1 MKILIFKLFFGL
13 IVLIKM
19 SFSINNDSIINLV
32 KNLKDYSFE
41 GTWNAIEIMNSS
53 YNGINNKYFKNQKK
67 GKFSIYFTYEESHSK
82 FNFDILFFIHEDFY
96 NENYLTFLTSYTLEY
111 DKLNLTDELNFNK
124 KTLLSNGV
132 DLFISTNKQKNSI
145 FHHNSLFISNNK
157 NNILID
163 YFDFTINLISKIKT
177 INGKLEINNLNIA
190 INFTTQFVAI
200 NFQEEYNYQLNTFS
214 FFFIMIVSFQIYY
227 IFKFFSSL
235 QNLNSISYYFLLS
248 NFYFSIGFL
257 NFFLYLSA
265 LYIFNNNFQ
274 ITDKLKILLIFLS
287 NNSDGKSLIITIFG
301 FEYLI
306 MCLIYFTLLLKRY
319 RSTKDCI
326 NYVRNLG
333 NIERQELLIKNY
345 ILKQVC
351 TWKLIP
357 LSFFFTFFFFEM
369 CLYKYLM
376 LIAIIFLYLLQ
387 IIFLLIKRPNNNDKN
402 SIVFCTL
409 ISLDK
414 IIFILYFRGSGYL
427 LNAKPDDKFILI
439 IIIIYL
445 ISMCL
450 IWIITFFKIHII
462 LNINNNGYNYF
473 QCEENIK
480 KILKEHL
487 DKNEIK
493 TLICSICLENIF
505 IINKNDDTN
514 NKNEISN
521 INNNTMNLNNT
532 TLTDNKIEVIE
543 NESKLKKNKYK
554 KKFIQKIKDFFK
566 ILKEKIKNIFIKYN
580 KTKLMITPCHHVF
593 HTICL
598 QNWMNVKLICPLC
611 NNELPDFYN

>member
-13 IVLIKM
+13 TVLIKM
-19 SFSINNDSIINLV
+19 SFSINNDSIINLI

-67 GKFSIYFTYEESHSK
+67 GKFSIYFTYKESHSK
-82 FNFDILFFIHEDFY
+82 LNFDILFFIHEDFY

-132 DLFISTNKQKNSI
+132 DMFISTNKQKNSI

-287 NNSDGKSLIITIFG
+287 NNSDGKT
-301 FEYLI
+301 
-306 MCLIYFTLLLKRY
+306 
-319 RSTKDCI
+319 
-326 NYVRNLG
+326 
-333 NIERQELLIKNY
+333 
-345 ILKQVC
+345 
-351 TWKLIP
+351 
-357 LSFFFTFFFFEM
+357 
-369 CLYKYLM
+369 
-376 LIAIIFLYLLQ
+376 
-387 IIFLLIKRPNNNDKN
+387 
-402 SIVFCTL
+402 
-409 ISLDK
+409 
-414 IIFILYFRGSGYL
+414 
-427 LNAKPDDKFILI
+427 
-439 IIIIYL
+439 
-445 ISMCL
+445 
-450 IWIITFFKIHII
+450 
-462 LNINNNGYNYF
+462 
-473 QCEENIK
+473 
-480 KILKEHL
+480 
-487 DKNEIK
+487 
-493 TLICSICLENIF
+493 
-505 IINKNDDTN
+505 
-514 NKNEISN
+514 
-521 INNNTMNLNNT
+521 
-532 TLTDNKIEVIE
+532 
-543 NESKLKKNKYK
+543 
-554 KKFIQKIKDFFK
+554 
-566 ILKEKIKNIFIKYN
+566 
-580 KTKLMITPCHHVF
+580 
-593 HTICL
+593 
-598 QNWMNVKLICPLC
+598 
-611 NNELPDFYN
+611 